1 MTARR
6 TARRSAAVALAC
18 ASLTGAALAGAPA
31 PAFASGPPAAATAFT
46 TAVIGPDGGT
56 ISGFG
61 ITADFKR
68 GAVTSP
74 RLIILGNWPNG
85 LDVPTPA
92 GTHAVKTFGIQECNT
107 DGTACTSELGN
118 FQAKQVTLD
127 GGSTESVPASPAGT
141 QKVMGQTYEYEA
153 GQPLPDGH
161 GNTNFGTAKKAV
173 ATSTTP
179 ATPGKLVTITTR
191 TGADTVLLYNANA
204 VSTKAA
210 YMPLPSTAGVGSIAF
225 DTFQPVVWTLTVKN

>member
-85 LDVPTPA
+85 LDVTPPT
-92 GTHAVKTFGIQECNT
+92 GTAVKTFGLQECNT
-107 DGTACTSELGN
+107 DFTSCTSALGN
-118 FQAKQVTLD
+118 FIEKASKV
-127 GGSTESVPASPAGT
+127 GAAPVPASPAGSE
-141 QKVMGQTYEYEA
+141 KIKGQTVLYES
-153 GQPLPDGH
+153 GHKIPDYDGSVTPTVVP
-161 GNTNFGTAKKAV
+161 GNTNFGSKAN
-173 ATSTTP
+173 
-179 ATPGKLVTITTR
+179 KLVTITTQ
-191 TGADTVLLYNANA
+191 TTADTVLLYNANA
-204 VSTKAA
+204 DNTTDA
-210 YMPLPSTAGVGSIAF
+210 YDKLPSFPVAGGIGF
-225 DTFQPVVWTLTVKN
+225 KTFQPVVWTLTAPSS